1 LEIED
6 WKERNALNGFEGN
19 GGKET
24 KRQVCL
30 CHAVK
35 IVPIGVVQ
43 LHYVYA
49 VSYILTLDRALHAP
63 RFQLSHVEQHFGA
76 LFRRPWHNFNCSSM
90 QPWAAKLRWLPWL
103 GAAESRDSTNANSF

>member
-1 LEIED
+1 MAAKKQNGRFAFVTLSKLFPLELFSCIM
-6 WKERNALNGFEGN
+6 FM
-19 GGKET
+19 
-24 KRQVCL
+24 
-30 CHAVK
+30 
-35 IVPIGVVQ
+35 P
-43 LHYVYA
+43 